1 MTAYR
6 LAQGI
11 SIKSTPQGSFLVS
24 LRPLRTVKLNDPL
37 LKLLQPMTTETVM
50 PQSDAE
56 KAILQ
61 KLHSGGF
68 IECVQDDLGVL
79 PGLPTVSIIIPV
91 KDRAE
96 DLSQCLVSLH
106 KLNYPADKLQ
116 IIVVDDG
123 STDETPEVARK
134 LGALVLASG
143 TTGGGPALARNR
155 GAAAATG
162 DILAFIDSD
171 CTAAPDWLNDLLPV
185 FIDER
190 LAAVGGWVDGM
201 HHESALDRYEAVMS
215 SLNLGRREMVGDS
228 GADTFYLPS
237 CNLLIRQSAFA
248 AVGGF
253 RTELHV
259 GEDVDLTWR
268 LRDKGWKIR
277 YLPRGVVFH
286 AHRSRLWPFMRR
298 RFDYGT
304 SEGLLQQLHP
314 RRGKKM
320 PIPWTLVFVLLF
332 PISAIISLN
341 ILFLVPAA
349 LLLLADGFILRRR
362 LAGQG
367 LSLDLGALIAARVR
381 ACGSLAYYLGYHL
394 LRYYLVVLLVISILY
409 PPISIVLLLM
419 LLGVSMV
426 DHQVRRAQLSL
437 PQFCLYYFLEQLS
450 YGSGVFWGCWKIKSF
465 TSYRLDFSKAKLSA

>member
-1 MTAYR
+1 MAYR

-11 SIKSTPQGSFLVS
+11 SIKSTPQGAFLVS
-24 LRPLRTVKLNDPL
+24 LRPLRTVKLNDSL
-37 LKLLQPMTTETVM
+37 LKLIQPMTTETVM

-61 KLHSGGF
+61 KLHRGGF

-79 PGLPTVSIIIPV
+79 PGLPSVSIIIPV

-96 DLSQCLVSLH
+96 DLSQCLLSLH
-106 KLNYPADKLQ
+106 KLNYPDDRLQ

-123 STDETPEVARK
+123 STDETPEVARQ
-134 LGALVLASG
+134 LGALVLSSG

-155 GAAAATG
+155 GAAAASG

-171 CTAAPDWLNDLLPV
+171 CTAAPDWLNDLLPA
-185 FIDER
+185 FADER

-215 SLNLGRREMVGDS
+215 SLNLGRRDMVGDS

-237 CNLLIRQSAFA
+237 CNLLVRQSAFA
-248 AVGGF
+248 AAGGF

-320 PIPWTLVFVLLF
+320 PLPWALAVILF
-332 PISAIISLN
+332 FAASAIVSLSV
-341 ILFLVPAA
+341 LFLIPAI
-349 LLLLADGFILRRR
+349 LLLLADGLVLRRK
-362 LAGQG
+362 LASQG
-367 LSLDLGALIAARVR
+367 LSLGLGTLIAARVR

-394 LRYYLVVLLVISILY
+394 LRYYLALFLTLSILY
-409 PPISIVLLLM
+409 PPLSVVLLLV
-419 LLGVSMV
+419 LLGVGMV

-437 PQFCLYYFLEQLS
+437 PQFYFYYFLEQLA
-450 YGSGVFWGCWKIKSF
+450 YGCGVFRGCWKIKSF
-465 TSYRLDFSKAKLSA
+465 TSYRLDFGKVKLSA

>member
-1 MTAYR
+1 MMAYR

-11 SIKSTPQGSFLVS
+11 SIKSTSQGAFLVS
-24 LRPLRTVKLNDPL
+24 LRPLRTVTLNGPL
-37 LKLLQPMTTETVM
+37 LKLMQSMTAEAVM
-50 PQSDAE
+50 PRSDAE
-56 KAILQ
+56 KAILE
-61 KLHSGGF
+61 KLHTGGF
-68 IECVQDDLGVL
+68 VERVQADLEML

-96 DLSQCLVSLH
+96 DLSQCLLSLH
-106 KLNYPADKLQ
+106 RLNYPDDKLQ

-123 STDETPEVARK
+123 STDETPEVART
-134 LGALVLASG
+134 LGALVFSSG
-143 TTGGGPALARNR
+143 KTGGGPALARNR
-155 GAAAATG
+155 GAAEATG

-171 CTAAPDWLNDLLPV
+171 CTAASDWLNDLLPA
-185 FIDER
+185 FSDER
-190 LAAVGGWVDGM
+190 MAAVGGWVDGM

-215 SLNLGRREMVGDS
+215 SLNLGRRDMVAGS

-248 AVGGF
+248 AAGGF

-268 LRDKGWKIR
+268 LRDKGWKIS

-286 AHRSRLWPFMRR
+286 AHRSRLWPFMKR

-314 RRGKKM
+314 QRGKKM
-320 PIPWTLVFVLLF
+320 PIPWLLASVLF
-332 PISAIISLN
+332 AAVSAIISMN
-341 ILFLVPAA
+341 FLFLVLATV
-349 LLLLADGFILRRR
+349 LLLADGLILRQK
-362 LAGQG
+362 LARQG
-367 LSLDLGALIAARVR
+367 LSLGLGTLIAARVR